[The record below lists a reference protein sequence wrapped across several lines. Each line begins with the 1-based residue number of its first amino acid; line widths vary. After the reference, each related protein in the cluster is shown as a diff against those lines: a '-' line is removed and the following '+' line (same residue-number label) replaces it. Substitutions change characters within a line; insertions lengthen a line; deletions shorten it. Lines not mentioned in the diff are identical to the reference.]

1 MICGIEMDAKLS
13 FKLQNSDK
21 IYKNK
26 TQLRKQTT
34 VKHLKSIMTWYKKN
48 NNHKKKKQ
56 TGPKIT

>member
-48 NNHKKKKQ
+48 NNNKEKK
-56 TGPKIT
+56 TNRA